1 MRRILFS
8 GVLLLMSL
16 CVSGANVISEELL
29 CNRDGM
35 NIYGV
40 MYRPEGAGKVPVVI
54 LSHSSS
60 LTHTAMA
67 GYAERL
73 AAEGYAAYCFDFC
86 GGSSESKSDG
96 STDDMTVFTEMD
108 DLRAVINDVKQLD
121 YVDADRVVLLGSS
134 QGGLVSAL
142 LAETMA
148 DEVDA
153 MVLFYPAFNIP
164 ELVKMFEGFGGLGS
178 MGDWGSSG
186 MGGMMSMSETYVNAI
201 KDYDVWAN
209 IGTYPHP
216 VCIVH
221 GTSDII
227 VPISNSEKAVE
238 LYPDAVL
245 HRIEGANHGFNEA
258 NLGSM
263 GSMMGGGK
271 DYDDEVMPIVFAF
284 LKENVPAGIS
294 SVVSDDTTSGIR
306 YNIQGMR
313 IDEPAKGMLY
323 IEDGKKKTAR

>member
-8 GVLLLMSL
+8 GVMLLMSL
-16 CVSGANVISEELL
+16 CVSGADVISEELW

-60 LTHTAMA
+60 LTHAAMA

-108 DLRAVINDVKQLD
+108 DLRAVINDVKRLD

-164 ELVKMFEGFGGLGS
+164 ELVRMFEGFGDFGS

-186 MGGMMSMSETYVNAI
+186 MGGMMTMSETYVNAI

-245 HRIEGANHGFNEA
+245 HSIEGANHGFNEA

-284 LKENVPAGIS
+284 LKENVPAGIA

-313 IDEPAKGMLY
+313 IDKPAKGMLY
-323 IEDGKKKTAR
+323 IEDGKKRTAR